1 MPFTIIQK
9 QIEIKYSIEFD
20 YTRMNEVMMILK
32 QYNCTVI
39 KQEMQL
45 FCNITTGVP
54 QNRLDEVLYKLNDLQ
69 NVTLHKLV

>member
-1 MPFTIIQK
+1 
-9 QIEIKYSIEFD
+9 
-20 YTRMNEVMMILK
+20 MNEVMMVLK

-69 NVTLHKLV
+69 NVTLQKLA